1 MSLNFRR
8 QENHCRCLSF
18 SITTFRTRE
27 GKTGGNQ
34 NWLHRK
40 DRLSQCHDFFI
51 RQGIPKT
58 RPIISNDNCAD
69 IKRSLQRRGN
79 VTIKWRTH
87 EWQFEVYTA
96 EKQIPIFLDTL
107 LLFRR
112 EETTLYIIV
121 CVYLYRS
128 INDTIQF
135 STRFP
140 PKSLT

>member
-1 MSLNFRR
+1 MSRDFWR
-8 QENHCRCLSF
+8 QENHCRSPSF

-40 DRLSQCHDFFI
+40 DRLSQYHDFFI

-58 RPIISNDNCAD
+58 RPIIPNDNCTD
-69 IKRSLQRRGN
+69 IKRSLQRRGT
-79 VTIKWRTH
+79 VTIKWRYRMAI
-87 EWQFEVYTA
+87 EVYTA

-112 EETTLYIIV
+112 GETTLYTV
-121 CVYLYRS
+121 CVYIYRS
-128 INDTIQF
+128 INDTTIF
-135 STRFP
+135 NTVPRSR
-140 PKSLT
+140 